1 MAQAMRQLA
10 SRVDD
15 DIMADMLRV
24 RSSNTRSKQN
34 NFDIPGWFRRSN
46 DTFAKTL
53 LLSQGEWRRTGV
65 DAMGLKFGSEDG
77 QSRLYVFWQKDNIMT
92 QMGMFDASDLILK
105 F

>member
-34 NFDIPGWFRRSN
+34 NFDIPGWFRRSRPGIKSQVLVI
-46 DTFAKTL
+46 AG
-53 LLSQGEWRRTGV
+53 LLSYGV
-65 DAMGLKFGSEDG
+65 PLFHTAYT
-77 QSRLYVFWQKDNIMT
+77 RLSNLREVAIM
-92 QMGMFDASDLILK
+92 ASL
-105 F
+105 

>member
-34 NFDIPGWFRRSN
+34 NFSN
-46 DTFAKTL
+46 AHVARKLIHQAINFQEERIANK
-53 LLSQGEWRRTGV
+53 
-65 DAMGLKFGSEDG
+65 
-77 QSRLYVFWQKDNIMT
+77 
-92 QMGMFDASDLILK
+92 SDLSDEELTLITYEDVEKIPFFEL
-105 F
+105 